1 MYLAG
6 GSLYRKTRL
15 LRSLLSEGGLN
26 APQQI
31 LIYLPQQY
39 RLEVY
44 GVPEWLV
51 FLVSIIPF
59 IELRGAI
66 PLAILAG
73 YSPELAFAACAL
85 LNLLAIPI
93 AFVLLDFILPPI
105 LQRVELVER
114 MFRWAVRRAQKH
126 RNLSLLGLTLFVGIP
141 LPITGAYMGS
151 LIAYIAGLNR
161 KHATVAIATGV
172 VIAGVLIWVL
182 ASFGIIFIRGLSHKF

>member
-1 MYLAG
+1 M
-6 GSLYRKTRL
+6 
-15 LRSLLSEGGLN
+15 
-26 APQQI
+26 
-31 LIYLPQQY
+31 
-39 RLEVY
+39 
-44 GVPEWLV
+44 PEWLV